1 MYESVKED
9 PTALRPA
16 PGEQPPAPPAV
27 SSSLP
32 LEPARPPLSP
42 VRVLL
47 ALVLLVAIAVGALLG
62 VRHVRASR
70 VAVAV
75 AAVATPSFAPYVD
88 ATLTPTY
95 QFQDPSASPTRDVV
109 LGFVVSAPSSPC
121 TPTWGAAYTLD
132 GASTGIDLDRRIA
145 QAQAEGGNVIASF
158 GGAAN
163 GELAVGCTSG
173 ASLAAAYHA
182 VIQRY
187 HLTTIDLDIEGAALA
202 SAGVGARRAAAIA
215 AVQRQVAA
223 SHGHLAVWL
232 TLPVAPDGLTPAGAA
247 AVRAMLAARVALAG
261 VNVLAMDY
269 GPSGQIGHD
278 LLPTVE
284 RSAAAARLQVARAY
298 AAARVPLGSA
308 AGWNR
313 IGVTVMI
320 GQNDVPGE
328 QFTLADASGLARYA
342 LARGIARVSM
352 WSANRDA
359 PCIAYP
365 GVAVLSNTCSGVAQ
379 APMQFSRVLARLAT
393 AAAGAPTVIGS
404 ASAPASP
411 PVDDPAASPYPIW
424 SPGQAYETGYKVVWR
439 RNVYEAKWFS
449 QGQAPDQP
457 VPSGAPSPWSL
468 LGPVLPG
475 EHPPALVRLNRGTFP
490 AWSATAVYR
499 AGVRVLYHGLPYEAK
514 WYTRGEVPDGS
525 LANLQ
530 QSPWAPL
537 YAYAGEPR

>member
-16 PGEQPPAPPAV
+16 PGEQLPPAAAATSPA
-27 SSSLP
+27 LA
-32 LEPARPPLSP
+32 LEPPRPPLSP
-42 VRVLL
+42 VRLLL
-47 ALVLLVAIAVGALLG
+47 ALVLLVGVAVGGLLG

-70 VAVAV
+70 AAV
-75 AAVATPSFAPYVD
+75 AAALPPSFAPYVD

-95 QFQDPSASPTRDVV
+95 QFQDPSASPARDVV
-109 LGFVVSAPSSPC
+109 LGFVVSAPSAPC
-121 TPTWGAAYTLD
+121 TPSWGAAYTLD
-132 GASTGIDLDRRIA
+132 EAATAIDLDRRIA

-163 GELAVGCTSG
+163 SELAVGCTSS
-173 ASLAAAYHA
+173 ASLAAAYGT

-187 HLTTIDLDIEGAALA
+187 RLTTIDLDVEGAALA
-202 SAGVGARRAAAIA
+202 AVGADARRAEAIA
-215 AVQRQVAA
+215 AVQRLLAA
-223 SHGHLAVWL
+223 SRGHLGVWL
-232 TLPVAPDGLTPAGAA
+232 TLPVAPDGLTPDGVA
-247 AVRAMLAARVALAG
+247 AVRAMLAAHVVLAG

-269 GPSGQIGHD
+269 GPGREVGRD
-278 LLPTVE
+278 LLPTIE
-284 RSAAAARLQVARAY
+284 RSAAAARAQTARAY
-298 AAARVPLGSA
+298 AAAGVPLGSA

-328 QFTLADASGLARYA
+328 QFTVADASGLARYA

-359 PCIAYP
+359 PCTAYP

-379 APMQFSRVLARLAT
+379 APLEFSRVLDRLAT
-393 AAAGAPTVIGS
+393 AASAGAPTVIGS

-411 PVDDPAASPYPIW
+411 PVDDPATSPYPIW
-424 SPGQAYETGYKVVWR
+424 SPAQAYETAYKVVWHHD
-439 RNVYEAKWFS
+439 VYEAKWFS

-475 EHPPALVRLNRGTFP
+475 EHQPALVRLNRGTFP
-490 AWSATAVYR
+490 AWSATTVYR
-499 AGVRVLYHGLPYEAK
+499 GGARVLYHGLPYAAK
-514 WYTRGEVPDGS
+514 WYTRGDVPDGS

-530 QSPWAPL
+530 QSPWVPL